1 MICGAGCGIRP
12 RLPQFLLR
20 PDGAALRNPAQS
32 IWTIKQY
39 MMDRVNHMSETQG
52 VCEIDREATF
62 QIGRN
67 CSTVVF
73 DKRFFSMDLSLF
85 AAAAIT
91 CTATKTFE

>member
-20 PDGAALRNPAQS
+20 PDGAAFGNPAQS
-32 IWTIKQY
+32 IWTIKHY
-39 MMDRVNHMSETQG
+39 MMDRVNQMSETQG

-62 QIGRN
+62 QVGRN

-73 DKRFFSMDLSLF
+73 DKRFFGDGFVFICGCSNHMYCNKDF
-85 AAAAIT
+85 
-91 CTATKTFE
+91 